1 MKLGFEARWANGGQ
15 WITYLSPDFVG
26 IGVYNLESGDERF
39 YPQTGE
45 AAVSGLSR
53 RSSPNRQRVDSDR
66 VSDPPLPGWPI
77 ADTRVNLS
85 GETSPVEDGAP
96 VWSPD
101 GEWIAFRRNINDG
114 WRDAG

>member
-1 MKLGFEARWANGGQ
+1 SIHLF
-15 WITYLSPDFVG
+15 L
-26 IGVYNLESGDERF
+26 
-39 YPQTGE
+39 
-45 AAVSGLSR
+45 
-53 RSSPNRQRVDSDR
+53 VD
-66 VSDPPLPGWPI
+66 PI

-114 WRDAG
+114 PGATLSKQLWIMRADGSDARPLTDD